1 MLGWG
6 KTGLAPTETV
16 LKPQECI
23 IAATA
28 IALRRLY
35 QQRLS
40 QNPFATPGEVVAWL
54 GAVQAQDYL
63 GAKWA
68 LGLRMQN
75 ATDDVIERAFTE
87 GTILRTHVL
96 RPTWHFVTP
105 ADIRWLLE
113 LTAPR
118 VNALNAYSYR
128 RFELDDA
135 LFLRSSAVIARAL
148 EGGKHPT
155 RAELGSALAQAGIV
169 TEGIQLTFLMMRA
182 ELDGIICSGPRCGK
196 QFTYALLD
204 ERAPQTRSL
213 KRDEALAELTRRYY
227 TGHGPATVQDFAW
240 WSGLTVADAKAGL
253 EMNASDLTHEVIDGQ
268 TYWFSASMPPAAG
281 PSRAAFLLPTYDEFL
296 VGFASFDKSRTGG
309 RDTREHVVFNS
320 PIVIGGQVVG
330 SWKRIFKKG
339 AVVIELA
346 PFARLTAAKSKAVTA
361 AAQRYGK
368 FVGMP
373 VIMKRTLFGQHPIG
387 RFR

>member
-1 MLGWG
+1 M
-6 KTGLAPTETV
+6 
-16 LKPQECI
+16 
-23 IAATA
+23 AATA
-28 IALRRLY
+28 IALQRLY

-75 ATDDVIERAFTE
+75 ATDDVIERAFTD
-87 GTILRTHVL
+87 GTILRTHVM

-105 ADIRWLLE
+105 ADIRWILE

-118 VNALNAYSYR
+118 VNAANAYMYR
-128 RFELDDA
+128 QLELDDA
-135 LFLRSSAVIARAL
+135 LFLRSNAAIAKAL
-148 EGGKHPT
+148 QGGQQLT

-169 TEGIQLTFLMMRA
+169 AEGMRLGYIVHRA
-182 ELDGIICSGPRCGK
+182 ELDAVVCSGPRRGK

-204 ERAPQTRSL
+204 ERAPQARIL

-227 TGHGPATVQDFAW
+227 TGHGPATVHDFVW

-253 EMNASDLTHEVIDGQ
+253 EMVASDLTHEVIDGQ
-268 TYWFSASMPPAAG
+268 TYWFSASMPPAAQ
-281 PSRAAFLLPTYDEFL
+281 PCQAAFLLPTYDEF
-296 VGFASFDKSRTGG
+296 VIGFSSFGKSRAGG
-309 RDTREHVVFNS
+309 QDVSGNVVFDS
-320 PIVIGGQVVG
+320 MIVIGGQIVG
-330 SWKRIFKKG
+330 SWRRTFKKG

-346 PFARLTAAKSKAVTA
+346 PFAPLTAAEGEAVTA
-361 AAQRYGK
+361 AAQRYGE
-368 FVGMP
+368 FAGMP
-373 VIMKRTLFGQHPIG
+373 VICTI
-387 RFR
+387 